1 MSGRSGPDAQRR
13 RRKPTGRSTNYN
25 CIHNKA
31 IQRGDNCACK
41 AIHGA
46 YSYPDITA
54 LTQAN
59 VSQNPNCTPP
69 ILNRGDSCVK
79 DWRAGKFPARRCL
92 YGAGWGDVLHC

>member
-1 MSGRSGPDAQRR
+1 MPNVEDAKTD
-13 RRKPTGRSTNYN
+13 RKVDHYN

-31 IQRGDNCACK
+31 IQRGTA
-41 AIHGA
+41 APASIHGA

-69 ILNRGDSCVK
+69 IL
-79 DWRAGKFPARRCL
+79 
-92 YGAGWGDVLHC
+92 

>member
-1 MSGRSGPDAQRR
+1 VIPPLRDPARQKPARKKMSGRSGPDAQRR
-13 RRKPTGRSTNYN
+13 RRKNRPEGRPLQLHPQQGNPTGDS
-25 CIHNKA
+25 
-31 IQRGDNCACK
+31 CACK

-69 ILNRGDSCVK
+69 IL
-79 DWRAGKFPARRCL
+79 
-92 YGAGWGDVLHC
+92 